1 MTGSV
6 FKRCSKCSTRVKAK
20 SCAKCGSSTYKW
32 AFAVDVG
39 KDANGKRL
47 QQLRSGFPTK
57 EKAERAL
64 HEVKSTLHRG
74 TYVEQSTLTLA
85 EYLVDEWLPATAPP
99 RVRHET
105 WVDRRRN
112 LENYVVPRVGAIQLQ
127 ELNAAHINRL
137 YADLLANGRMQR
149 AGGLS
154 PTSVRRIHAMLRK
167 ALRDAIRWGRV
178 EHNAT
183 DLADPPRWSQRH
195 AGGV

>member
-1 MTGSV
+1 
-6 FKRCSKCSTRVKAK
+6 
-20 SCAKCGSSTYKW
+20 
-32 AFAVDVG
+32 
-39 KDANGKRL
+39 
-47 QQLRSGFPTK
+47 
-57 EKAERAL
+57 
-64 HEVKSTLHRG
+64 
-74 TYVEQSTLTLA
+74 
-85 EYLVDEWLPATAPP
+85 
-99 RVRHET
+99 VRHET